1 MALRRAVVAAVLLSV
16 SCRGQSPAKI
26 ESSSRVPALRPSSDG
41 GFVRPGAE
49 PGLRDRVAVDPKAPE
64 SLYLAGQQEFLEG
77 RFAEAADHLRQSI
90 RLAPSAKAWHA
101 LGDALLS
108 QVRFGEAAD
117 AFREAVQIDPAK
129 RLSWMR
135 LGRCLINS
143 GRPNEAVE
151 AYRKAEGLMPG
162 ELTAPREQVEALLDA
177 KRYDDAA
184 ALLERTAAADP
195 AGSAKDLVLIGQI
208 RSRQQR
214 WPDAVAALRRAV
226 AVRPDADAFNQIGE
240 ALVRMGDLPGARDA
254 FREAAQLGPTDPFAW
269 EAVGEIEVKLGRPE
283 AAKAA
288 FESSLKV
295 KDRPGPHLGLGRVAL
310 AAGSA
315 AAARAELDKALE
327 TATGETPA
335 ESREIASFAL
345 QAGAAAVA
353 VKLLEMLAAEPEGQ
367 KDAALLREL
376 ATAYSARRSTARG
389 RDVADLARKIIST
402 CERARAVSP
411 PTDRSRCPETGG

>member
-1 MALRRAVVAAVLLSV
+1 MAPRRAAVAAALLFAA
-16 SCRGQSPAKI
+16 CRGQSLGSGEGWSP
-26 ESSSRVPALRPSSDG
+26 RPSTRPPSDG
-41 GFVRPGAE
+41 GFVRPASE
-49 PGLRDRVAVDPKAPE
+49 AGLRDRVVADPKAPE
-64 SLYLAGQQEFLEG
+64 SLYLVGQQEFLEG

-108 QVRFGEAAD
+108 QARFGEAAD
-117 AFREAVQIDPAK
+117 AFREAVKLEPAK

-143 GRPNEAVE
+143 GRPSEAID
-151 AYRKAEGLMPG
+151 AYRKAEELLPSD
-162 ELTAPREQVEALLDA
+162 LTAPREQVEALLEA
-177 KRYDDAA
+177 KRDDEAVA
-184 ALLERTAAADP
+184 VLERTAAADA

-214 WPDAVAALRRAV
+214 WAEAVAALRRAV
-226 AVRPDADAFNQIGE
+226 AVRPDADAYNQIGE
-240 ALVRMGDLPGARDA
+240 AMVRMGDLPGARDA
-254 FREAAQLGPTDPFAW
+254 FQEAAKLGPTDPFAW
-269 EAVGEIEVKLGRPE
+269 EVVGEIEVKLGRPG

-310 AAGSA
+310 AGGDAR
-315 AAARAELDKALE
+315 AARAEINKALE

-335 ESREIASFAL
+335 ESREIASLAL
-345 QAGAAAVA
+345 KVGAPAVA
-353 VKLLEMLAAEPEGQ
+353 VKLLEMLAAEPEGA

-376 ATAYSARRSTARG
+376 ATAYSVQKSTVRG
-389 RDVADLARKIIST
+389 REQLDLARKVSQT
-402 CERARAVSP
+402 CEKARAVAP
-411 PTDRSRCPETGG
+411 PSERARCPETGS